1 MNTHSTFPPWTTS
14 FTYVRAFS
22 IVAATA
28 LLLLPT
34 AAMADGAIDL
44 PKLLKDIESRY
55 NRAATLQLTFQEIY
69 TFQGRPRTPERG
81 ELLLRKPGRMRWQY
95 TKPAGKLLVS
105 DGKDIFYYN
114 AESNRA
120 ERMRV
125 KDAEDMRAP
134 LAFLVGRLDFSRD
147 FREYTTRWEGGKI
160 WVTCLPKSDKLPYT
174 QVAFLTSTGG
184 RIDHV
189 RVVGQD
195 RSVIDFDFS
204 GEVINPSISDQAF
217 HFQIPPGAEYIDN
230 TTGAKGDR

>member
-1 MNTHSTFPPWTTS
+1 M
-14 FTYVRAFS
+14 RAFS
-22 IVAATA
+22 AVAAAILLA
-28 LLLLPT
+28 LPATSL
-34 AAMADGAIDL
+34 ADGAIDL

-55 NRAATLQLTFQEIY
+55 NRAVTLQLTFQEIY

-134 LAFLVGRLDFSRD
+134 LAFLVGRLDFARD
-147 FREYTTRWEGGKI
+147 FREYTTRWENGKI
-160 WVTCLPKSDKLPYT
+160 WVTCLPKSEKLPYT
-174 QVAFLTSTGG
+174 QVAFLSSTGG
-184 RIDHV
+184 KIEHV

-195 RSVIDFDFS
+195 KSVIDFDFS
-204 GEVINPSISDQAF
+204 GEVVNPPIADQVF
-217 HFQIPPGAEYIDN
+217 HFQIPAGAEYIDN
-230 TTGAKGDR
+230 TVGVKGDK